1 MERLGGDGVV
11 QILYSLQQD
20 AYRLFDLLDVSAS
33 AASDDFL
40 FCFESLALAWVLVV
54 DRDGEPYSDISVVA
68 YLVVA
73 LPVG

>member
-1 MERLGGDGVV
+1 MERLCGDGLI

-20 AYRLFDLLDVSAS
+20 AYRLFDLLDVGAS
-33 AASDDFL
+33 AASDNFL

-54 DRDGEPYSDISVVA
+54 DWDGEPYSDITIVA

>member
-1 MERLGGDGVV
+1 MERLGGDGLV
-11 QILYSLQQD
+11 QILYSFQQD
-20 AYRLFDLLDVSAS
+20 AYRLLDFLDVGAS

-54 DRDGEPYSDISVVA
+54 DRDGESYSDISVVA

>member
-1 MERLGGDGVV
+1 MERLCGDGMV

-20 AYRLFDLLDVSAS
+20 AYRLLDVLDIGAP
-33 AASDDFL
+33 AASDEFL
-40 FCFESLALAWVLVV
+40 FCFESLALAWILVV
-54 DRDGEPYSDISVVA
+54 DRDGEPHSDITVVA